1 MVGPNS
7 GPGHNLLLVYVE
19 GQLDYAVTGI
29 TTMLQNNL
37 RYLDVRA
44 DVQHRYN
51 RGIQKRLTATTW
63 MLAAEAGI

>member
-51 RGIQKRLTATTW
+51 RGIQ
-63 MLAAEAGI
+63 